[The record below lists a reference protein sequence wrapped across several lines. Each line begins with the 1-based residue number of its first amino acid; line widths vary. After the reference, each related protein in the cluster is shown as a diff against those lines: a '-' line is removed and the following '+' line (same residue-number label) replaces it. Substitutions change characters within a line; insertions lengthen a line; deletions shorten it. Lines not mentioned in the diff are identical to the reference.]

1 MLPTLFQSIIDQDDA
16 PIVICDLAHTVVYL
30 NPAAETAY
38 ARYGGKALLGANL
51 LHCHNERSREHIV
64 RVLAWFAACPSHNK
78 VHTFYNAKE
87 DKDVYMIALRDAHG
101 ALIGY
106 YEKHEFRTRDQSPLY
121 DMP

>member
-1 MLPTLFQSIIDQDDA
+1 MLPTLFQSVIDQDDA
-16 PIVICDLAHTVVYL
+16 PIVICDLAHTMVYL
-30 NPAAETAY
+30 NPAAEASY
-38 ARYGGKALLGANL
+38 ARYGGKALRGANL
-51 LHCHNERSREHIV
+51 LHCHNERSREQIV
-64 RVLAWFAACPSHNK
+64 RVLAWFAADASHNK

-106 YEKHEFRTRDQSPLY
+106 YEKHAFRTRDQAPFY